1 MRDFRTAN
9 HTEGQQIESDE
20 VLKRI
25 GDLSY
30 RNLGTSAKCGLFD
43 EGKVLITGNG
53 LRVAASSGMTVVVPT
68 GCCYQ
73 RSYDVIGCIQTTNQ
87 TVTLDAASG
96 APRIDIIEAQ
106 IKTVSDKTDY
116 SQIGTV
122 ATGTGGS
129 SVIITNEEIKRDIKY
144 YLLARKQTGTTTPT
158 AATSATLTG
167 TVAIAGTID
176 LSAEYL
182 INLSDGEDGSFQ
194 EIDCRGA
201 VPNAT
206 TRGEI
211 IAAINA
217 AVGRVMAST
226 GGGNVVVLTGSGDGE
241 SSAFTI
247 KPPVTDP
254 DKDALQTIFGV
265 SSGGVYKYKYT
276 GTNAWFKLAEID
288 VGAATTTITDALIRN
303 IDRKSTWASEA
314 EDTLVHDY
322 VYQKNDP
329 EWNEW
334 SATVEYDAEDAVW
347 IDGDQYVS
355 LVGTNIGNNPITSP
369 NHWRIAPSWNEICT
383 QFQDSKPISAG
394 LTNVD
399 NIRNG
404 AYQQQHFLG
413 YYTKGGKS
421 FEAYK
426 VHLDGSQITTDADL
440 EYIFDPDGS
449 NEYFALD
456 TLAPEALGIRTLPD
470 VTGRLLRSVDTA
482 LSGLTEAV
490 GGVQEDAGQTIT
502 GNFGASS
509 ADTPK
514 GEGAFSSV
522 STGYSR
528 NGTLNS
534 TGCKGAVK
542 FDSSNSPGARTSTNT
557 RDRSYTVG
565 VAYIV
570 VLREV

>member
-1 MRDFRTAN
+1 MRDFRTMN
-9 HTEGQQIESDE
+9 MTEGQRIESDE

-25 GDLSY
+25 GDLAY
-30 RNLGTSAKCGLFD
+30 RNFGTFGKCGLFD
-43 EGKVLITGNG
+43 EGKVLIVGDG
-53 LRVAASSGMTVVVPT
+53 LRVEASSGMTVNVPT
-68 GCCYQ
+68 GCCFQ
-73 RSYDVIGCIQTTNQ
+73 RSIDVIGCIQTSAQ
-87 TVTLDAASG
+87 TVTIDVASG
-96 APRIDIIEAQ
+96 VPRTDIIEAQ
-106 IKTVSDKTDY
+106 IKKVSDKTDY

-122 ATGTGGS
+122 ATGTGGT

-144 YLLARKQTGTTTPT
+144 YLLARKQTNTTTPT
-158 AATSATLTG
+158 AATAGELTG

-182 INLSDGEDGSFQ
+182 LNLSDGEDGSFQ

-206 TRGEI
+206 TRAEI
-211 IAAINA
+211 ISAINS
-217 AVGRVMAST
+217 AVGRTMAST
-226 GGGNVVVLTGSGDGE
+226 GGGNVVVLTGDGTGE

-288 VGAATTTITDALIRN
+288 VGASTTTITDALIRN
-303 IDRKSTWASEA
+303 INRKSTWASDA

-322 VYQKNDP
+322 AYQKNDA
-329 EWNEW
+329 EWNEY
-334 SATVEYDAEDAVW
+334 SSTVTYAAEDVAW

-355 LVGTNIGNNPITSP
+355 LVGSNLGNHPITSP
-369 NHWRIAPSWNEICT
+369 DYWQISPEWKELCR
-383 QFQDSKPISAG
+383 QFQSADPVTAG
-394 LTNVD
+394 LNNVD
-399 NIRNG
+399 NIRDG
-404 AYQQQHFLG
+404 AYQQSVFLG
-413 YYTKGGKS
+413 YYSKGGKD

-426 VHLDGSQITTDADL
+426 VHLDGSQITTDTDL
-440 EYIFDPDGS
+440 EYIFDPGGS

-490 GGVQEDAGQTIT
+490 GEVQEDALQGHWHEQYHVGLVLAIGVDANGVSMSALENTNPAFTNTSIRAAIT
-502 GNFGASS
+502 DG
-509 ADTPK
+509 
-514 GEGAFSSV
+514 V
-522 STGYSR
+522 
-528 NGTLNS
+528 NGTPRIAS
-534 TGCKGAVK
+534 
-542 FDSSNSPGARTSTNT
+542 NT